1 MIVSMTGFGRAEG
14 VFNNKRYSI
23 ELRSLNNRYLE
34 IQIRSPKYLITR
46 DFEIRDVIRD
56 KISRGKINVIISV
69 DNEIEQEFLS
79 LLTPDA
85 LKSYIKV
92 LKSIR
97 RQIGSSEKIK
107 IDHILK
113 LADSVSSELIPMV
126 DEEEFGLIKSL
137 LLKSLDDL
145 LIMKQNEGKYLEK
158 DILKRVDIIEN
169 EYLKFKEFS
178 KDRIPRER
186 EKIKALV
193 NEIINDQNS
202 VNDSR
207 VEFEISLLA
216 EKLDITEEC
225 TRLQSHIKYFRNY
238 ISSEEFS
245 GRRLNFMLQEM
256 NREVNTIASKS
267 NDAGISQTSVVIKE
281 EIEKI
286 REQLQNIE

>member
-193 NEIINDQNS
+193 NEIVNDQNC

>member
-137 LLKSLDDL
+137 LFKSLDDL

-193 NEIINDQNS
+193 NEIVNDQNS

>member
-193 NEIINDQNS
+193 NEIVNDQNS

>member
-137 LLKSLDDL
+137 LFKSLDDL

-193 NEIINDQNS
+193 NEIVNDQNC